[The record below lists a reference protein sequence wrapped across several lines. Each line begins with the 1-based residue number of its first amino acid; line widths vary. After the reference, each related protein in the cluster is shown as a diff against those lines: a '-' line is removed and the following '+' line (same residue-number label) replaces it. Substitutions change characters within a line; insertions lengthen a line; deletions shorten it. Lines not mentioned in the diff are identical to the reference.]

1 MIRIVRARRTTLTDI
16 ARATTFVVA
25 LAFSAVAAAAA
36 MAQPAAMDF
45 IAHYAAA
52 SLVLSGQGA
61 SVLDP
66 TAVLAAERAA
76 APEREALLPYVRPPA
91 FALLMAPLALLPFK
105 TAFALTVALDAVIL
119 VASVALLLPRATGAR
134 SIGALLLVAP
144 PAALAVAHA
153 QMSPLALLL
162 VVLATRLGPRGGGIA
177 LGLSLLRPQT
187 APLLLLAGLLDP
199 LRRSWTVA
207 GAGMVIGASA
217 LVVGPDGLVRYAG
230 QLSASSEYLLTGEF
244 GYRGSVGWTGLALW
258 LGIGPLGIVASLA
271 SLAAGA
277 VVTLRTAYPARPA
290 VAALW
295 SVLANPAV
303 LVHDAVLAYPA
314 LLAVASRQR
323 PWDVAS
329 VLAWL
334 VHVLIAPLA
343 VVWSLALA
351 FATLR
356 RPGHASSG
364 PPE

>member
-1 MIRIVRARRTTLTDI
+1 MTAVEL
-16 ARATTFVVA
+16 ARAMTFVVA
-25 LAFSAVAAAAA
+25 LVFAAVAAAAA

-66 TAVLAAERAA
+66 AAVLAAERAA
-76 APEREALLPYVRPPA
+76 APEREALLPYIRPPA

-105 TAFALTVALDAVIL
+105 MAFALTAALDAAIL
-119 VASVALLLPRATGAR
+119 VASVALLLPRGKGAR
-134 SIGALLLVAP
+134 SIGALLLIAP

-162 VVLATRLGPRGGGIA
+162 VVLATRLGPRGSGIA

-199 LRRSWTVA
+199 LRRWWTVA
-207 GAGMVIGASA
+207 GAGLVIGGSA

-230 QLSASSEYLLTGEF
+230 QLSAGSQYLLTGEF

-277 VVTLRTAYPARPA
+277 VVTWRTGYPARPA

-303 LVHDAVLAYPA
+303 LIHDAVLAFPA
-314 LLAVASRQR
+314 LLAASSRQR
-323 PWDVAS
+323 PWEVAS

-334 VHVLIAPLA
+334 FHVLVAPL
-343 VVWSLALA
+343 VVLWSLALA
-351 FATLR
+351 LGALR
-356 RPGHASSG
+356 RERSAS
-364 PPE
+364 